1 MTTTNS
7 ISSWCFLSALLT
19 TALAAGCA
27 GHDPLPKTGSR
38 SSFSPPAAPPAGVTC
53 TRSEPRPVLDAG
65 RPDVLSTQFRRI
77 HRTSAEE
84 SARLKGNI
92 LLTVFHTGCTHTSY
106 VYRFQLF
113 GSSRDLGDRAYWYR
127 RASRLLRTAGGADVR
142 DLANALRKAA
152 VSKPPYGKSL
162 PIGEYQRISLG
173 MSRERRGSVVSIR
186 YEFAL

>member
-7 ISSWCFLSALLT
+7 ISSCRFLSAVL
-19 TALAAGCA
+19 AFSLAAGCA
-27 GHDPLPKTGSR
+27 GHDPLPKTESR
-38 SSFSPPAAPPAGVTC
+38 DPFSPPAAPPPGVTC
-53 TRSEPRPVLDAG
+53 TRSEPRPVLDAK
-65 RPDVLSTQFRRI
+65 RPGVLSTQFRRI
-77 HRTSAEE
+77 HRTSAKE

-127 RASRLLRTAGGADVR
+127 RASQLLRMAAGADVS
-142 DLANALRKAA
+142 DLANALREAA
-152 VSKPPYGKSL
+152 VAKPPYGKTL
-162 PIGEYQRISLG
+162 PIGEYQRISLE
-173 MSRERRGSVVSIR
+173 MSRERRGDVVSIR